1 MKYLSPLNLLSL
13 SLPISLVLIG
23 CHRIGKLGA
32 GKYDV
37 SDQEY
42 SSQNYLMER
51 EFTSQGAFEEKHVID
66 HCLLMQ
72 MSGKWVQD
80 GGTLTLKYD
89 QMRNRPTCHDS
100 LPGWAKDSAE
110 LKIPV
115 RHVEGNSFESFL
127 AASDGKPSKWI
138 LWNKMD

>member
-1 MKYLSPLNLLSL
+1 LKYLSLLLPL
-13 SLPISLVLIG
+13 SLVLID
-23 CHRIGKLGA
+23 CSRVGKLGA

-51 EFTSQGAFEEKHVID
+51 EFTNQGGFGEKHVVD
-66 HCLLMQ
+66 HCLLME
-72 MSGKWVQD
+72 MSGKWVQE

-89 QMRNRPTCHDS
+89 QMRNRRTCHDS
-100 LPGWAKDSAE
+100 LPDWGRDSAE

-115 RHVEGNSFESFL
+115 RNVEGASFETLLS
-127 AASDGKPSKWI
+127 ASDGKPSKWI
-138 LWNKMD
+138 RWNKID